1 MLDKRAIG
9 KLGEDLA
16 LKFLKNKGF
25 LMISRNF
32 RVRGGEIDLIG
43 QQAGQLHFVEV
54 KTRTN
59 LAFGYGEESVN
70 YFKRQRLKTAILE
83 YLSRN
88 KIRRLWQID
97 VIVIE
102 LNVAAKKAKV
112 RYYEAVEL

>member
-1 MLDKRAIG
+1 MLDKQTIG

-32 RVRGGEIDLIG
+32 RVRGGEIDLVC
-43 QQAGQLHFVEV
+43 QKAGQLHFIEV

-70 YFKRQRLKTAILE
+70 YFKRRRLKTAILE

-88 KIRRLWQID
+88 NVKQQWQID

-102 LNVAAKKAKV
+102 LNVVAKKAKV

>member
-1 MLDKRAIG
+1 MLSKRAIG

-25 LMISRNF
+25 LVITRNF
-32 RVRGGEIDLIG
+32 RVRGGEIDLVC
-43 QQAGQLHFVEV
+43 QKAGKLNFVEV

-70 YFKRQRLKTAILE
+70 YFKRRRLKTAILE

-88 KIRRLWQID
+88 NVRQKWQVD
-97 VIVIE
+97 VVIIE
-102 LNVAAKKAKV
+102 LDLATKKAKV

>member
-1 MLDKRAIG
+1 MLNRQAIG

-16 LKFLKNKGF
+16 QKYLKNKGF
-25 LMISRNF
+25 LVISRNF
-32 RVRGGEIDLIG
+32 RVRAGEIDLIC
-43 QQAGQLHFVEV
+43 QKAGKLHFIEV

-70 YFKRQRLKTAILE
+70 YFKRQRLKIAVLE

-88 KIRRLWQID
+88 HVRQQWQID

-102 LNVAAKKAKV
+102 LSIAARKAKV